1 MTEPPSRLVQ
11 DLMERTDGWP
21 GGAANESALDY
32 NYMTRHFTM
41 SVIFLCYT
49 CIGVAIGSVGN
60 IFVSKIKSNFVSL
73 CIFSYLC
80 ALVHVQGIKF
90 RF

>member
-11 DLMERTDGWP
+11 ELMERTDGWK
-21 GGAANESALDY
+21 GEAANESALDY

-49 CIGVAIGSVGN
+49 CVGSAIGSVGN
-60 IFVSKIKSNFVSL
+60 IFVSNRKASYMPINSL
-73 CIFSYLC
+73 PF
-80 ALVHVQGIKF
+80 K
-90 RF
+90 